1 VRLNIP
7 GVFGEMLGKNLSHYR
22 ILQQIGAGGM
32 GVVFLAHDEQLERD
46 VAIKILPSGTLADE
60 AARKRLRQEALS
72 LAKLNHPNI
81 ATIHDFDTADETDFL
96 VTEYIAG
103 DALDKKLA
111 AGAVPSDE
119 VVRLGLQFAQGLGA
133 AHAQG
138 IIHRDLKPANL
149 RLTADGRLK
158 ILDFGLAQ
166 FVHPEGDLAAT
177 ASLTSSQQITG
188 TLPYMSPEQLRGE
201 FADRRTDIWAMGAV
215 LYELATGKR
224 PFPET
229 HGPMLIN
236 AILNQEPEMPRKVNP
251 QISTGLESVIW
262 KALRK
267 NRADRYQSVGELE
280 EDLERLTAGI
290 APQVRGPARPLRQR
304 PLVWLTALL
313 IVIAI
318 GAMYFLRKRPKLEV
332 RLVSTGVSRRS
343 VAILGFK
350 NLSGHPD
357 TAWLSTALSEMLTTE
372 MGAGEKLLT
381 ISGENV
387 ARVKNDLALP
397 ETDSL
402 AADTLAR
409 VRKNLG
415 SDFVILGSYLD
426 LGDGS
431 DIRIDLR
438 VQDAKTGQIVSTVTR
453 RGSETHLDDLVTQ
466 AAAELRGKLG
476 VGPAPD
482 VEEVAIKAELPS
494 NVEAA
499 RFYSEGLQKLRNFE
513 PLAASD
519 LFEKAV
525 AADPRHA
532 MSYVYLASTW
542 KALGYDQKAVAAAQ
556 KAVELSSGLRRDEQ
570 LRVQGQY
577 YEASH
582 QWDKAIETYRSL
594 YQESQDDLDYGLRL
608 ANAQIAASK
617 VADAKA
623 TLAELR
629 KLPPPQ
635 GQDLRID
642 VDEIMAANE
651 ASDYKSA
658 AALSVELAEKAKQ
671 QGARYLLAKAYQ
683 FRCAAL
689 RNLGDPKGAVAACKE
704 GLDISS
710 AIGDRAGEAASINTT
725 ANLLYDQGDLDGARK
740 LYGQAGDIYRSIGS
754 KAGLAA
760 ATDNAASVI
769 SDQGDLVTARKMSE
783 EALALYREVD
793 DQTGIAQTLNNLAAQ
808 MVQAGDLSAAE
819 KNFQAALDI
828 WRVMGS
834 PDGIATALTNLGDMR
849 MALGEIAGAKSA
861 YQESLE
867 TFRKNGEKSKAAYPL
882 VGMGDVYSA
891 SGDFASAK
899 KSYEEALAV
908 STESGEKHE
917 SAVAMANLGSVLMQQ
932 GDLAGARAKYQE
944 VIDLR
949 NEIGEKSGAA
959 EISLQLANLAIEE
972 GRTSEGEALARK
984 ALEAVRAAKIPEL
997 QISAHAIVADAL
1009 LAQGKLGAARTEI
1022 AAGKPL
1028 AAKTQQR
1035 LVRLQFEIAQAEV
1048 QAASGKPADLQ
1059 AATSALNLVIRE
1071 AEKSGV
1077 LATLFEARIALGKA
1091 MMNYGDKAEGLTL
1104 LAAVDKDAAAKGFVM
1119 ISRKAAKVGRQS

>member
-1 VRLNIP
+1 
-7 GVFGEMLGKNLSHYR
+7 MLGKNLSHYR
-22 ILQQIGAGGM
+22 IVQQIGAGGM

-46 VAIKILPSGTLADE
+46 VAIKVLPPGTLADE
-60 AARKRLRQEALS
+60 AARKRFRQEALS
-72 LAKLNHPNI
+72 LARLNHPNI
-81 ATIHDFDTADETDFL
+81 ATIHDFDTADDTDFL

-111 AGAVPSDE
+111 SGAVPSDK

-149 RLTADGRLK
+149 RLTTDGRLK

-236 AILNQEPEMPRKVNP
+236 AILNQEPELPRKVNP
-251 QISTGLESVIW
+251 LVSEGLESVIW
-262 KALRK
+262 KSLRK
-267 NRADRYQSVGELE
+267 NRAERYQSVGELE

-290 APQVRGPARPLRQR
+290 SPQVRGPGRPLRQR
-304 PLVWLTALL
+304 LLLWATALL
-313 IVIAI
+313 IVFAV
-318 GAMYFLRKRPKLEV
+318 GAMFFLRKRPKV
-332 RLVSTGVSRRS
+332 DVSLVSTGVARHS

-350 NLSGHPD
+350 NLSGRPD

-372 MGAGEKLLT
+372 LGAGEKLLT

-402 AADTLAR
+402 AADTLSR

-431 DIRIDLR
+431 DIRVDLR
-438 VQDAKTGQIVSTVTR
+438 VQDAKTGKIVSTVTR
-453 RGSETHLDDLVTQ
+453 RGSETHLDDLITQ
-466 AAAELRGKLG
+466 AGAELRSKLG

-482 VEEVAIKAELPS
+482 AEEVAIKAELPS
-494 NVEAA
+494 NVNAA
-499 RFYSEGLQKLRNFE
+499 RFYSEGLQRLRNFE
-513 PLAASD
+513 PLAARD

-532 MSYVYLASTW
+532 MSYVYLASAW
-542 KALGYDQKAVAAAQ
+542 KSLGYDQKAVAAAQ
-556 KAVELSSGLRRDEQ
+556 KAVELSSGLRHEEQ

-582 QWDKAIETYRSL
+582 QWDKAIETYRAL
-594 YQESQDDLDYGLRL
+594 YQESPDDLDFGLRL
-608 ANAQIAASK
+608 ANAQISASK
-617 VADAKA
+617 AAEARA

-658 AALSVELAEKAKQ
+658 AALSLELAEKAKQ
-671 QGARYLLAKAYQ
+671 QGARYLLARAFQ

-689 RNLGDPKGAVAACKE
+689 RNLGDPKGAVQTCRE
-704 GLDISS
+704 GHDISS

-725 ANLLYDQGDLDGARK
+725 ANLLYDLGDLEGARK
-740 LYGQAGDIYRSIGS
+740 LYGQSGEIYRSIGNKS
-754 KAGLAA
+754 GVAA

-783 EALALYREVD
+783 EALALYREVG

-808 MVQAGDLSAAE
+808 MVQGGDLSGAE

-849 MALGEIAGAKSA
+849 MALGEIASAKSA

-882 VGMGDVYSA
+882 VGMGDVYAA
-891 SGDFASAK
+891 SGDFADAK
-899 KSYEEALAV
+899 KSYDEAL
-908 STESGEKHE
+908 SISNESGEKHE
-917 SAVAMANLGSVLMQQ
+917 SAVAMANLGTVLMQQ
-932 GDLAGARAKYQE
+932 GDLTGARAKYQKA
-944 VIDLR
+944 IDLR

-959 EISLQLANLAIEE
+959 EILLQLASLALEE
-972 GRTSEGEALARK
+972 GRASEGKALAGK
-984 ALEAVRAAKIPEL
+984 ALEEIRAAKIPEL
-997 QISAHAIVADAL
+997 QISAHAILADAL
-1009 LAQGKLGAARTEI
+1009 LAQGKLDAARKEI

-1028 AAKTQQR
+1028 AEKTQQR
-1035 LVRLQFEIAQAEV
+1035 LVRMQFEIAAAEV
-1048 QAASGKPADLQ
+1048 QTASKKPADLQ
-1059 AATSALNLVIRE
+1059 AATTTLNRVIGE
-1071 AEKSGV
+1071 AERSGV
-1077 LATLFEARIALGKA
+1077 LATAYEARIVLGKTQIK
-1091 MMNYGDKAEGLTL
+1091 YGNKEEGKSV
-1104 LAAVDKDAAAKGFVM
+1104 LAAVQKDAAEKGFVLM
-1119 ISRKAAKVGRQS
+1119 SRKAGR